1 VTPHRILFIGT
12 IDSAAEVETRYRPL
26 WPAFLSAYV
35 RQHLGPDT
43 FEFRYTDTRIAET
56 IQEFR
61 PHLVAI
67 SSITQNFH
75 FAEEYAR
82 VAKSLNLPVLI
93 GGMHITSLPQAL
105 TADMDVGCIG
115 EGEITFLELMQLY
128 LDRGGF
134 PAEGLRNIHGV
145 VFREGDELVQT
156 PKREVIASLD
166 SLPHAYRPITGYQ
179 RRSYVYTARGCAYD
193 CVFCSCAKHWGRV
206 RYVSASYVLEE
217 IAELVAHGTRVIRLA
232 DENFSKNLERLN
244 EISQLV
250 IQNGFHKKVKFS
262 CWCRANDV
270 TPESVAAL
278 KAMNVVSVK
287 MGLESASQ
295 RMLDY
300 LKGEVSIDQN
310 TRAINLL
317 KDAGLQVNADF
328 MIGAPDETL
337 EDIEATYQ
345 FIKRSRIDLF
355 DVNIFSPLPGTQVWE
370 FAKKKGLVS
379 DHMDDWRRCCF
390 KFNPDPARAIVLSNV
405 LTHADLVPVFQKFER
420 LRALRTLT
428 ALPQSPWL
436 SELPRFVYK
445 RAAGMMKK
453 HLGR

>member
-1 VTPHRILFIGT
+1 VSPHRILFIGT
-12 IDSAAEVETRYRPL
+12 IDGAAEVETRYRPL
-26 WPAFLSAYV
+26 WPAFLAAYV
-35 RQHLGPDT
+35 RQHLGTDT

-61 PHLVAI
+61 PELVAI
-67 SSITQNFH
+67 SSITQNFR
-75 FAEEYAR
+75 FAEAHAR
-82 VAKSLNLPVLI
+82 VAKAHNLPVLI

-134 PAEGLRNIHGV
+134 PAEGLRNINGV
-145 VFREGDELVQT
+145 IFREGDELVQT
-156 PKREVIASLD
+156 PKREVLPSLD
-166 SLPHAYRPITGYQ
+166 SLPHAYRPVTGYQ
-179 RRSYVYTARGCAYD
+179 RRSYIYTARGCAYD

-206 RYVSASYVLEE
+206 RYISASYVLDE
-217 IAELVAHGTRVIRLA
+217 IAELVAHGTKVIRLA
-232 DENFSKNLERLN
+232 DENFSKNLERLK

-250 IQNGFHKKVKFS
+250 VQNGFHKKVKFS

-295 RMLDY
+295 RMLDF
-300 LKGEVSIDQN
+300 LKGEVSINQN
-310 TRAINLL
+310 LRAINLL

-370 FAKKKGLVS
+370 FAKEKGLVS
-379 DHMDDWRRCCF
+379 DHMDDWSRCNF

-420 LRALRTLT
+420 LRALRTLK
-428 ALPQSPWL
+428 ALPHSPWL
-436 SELPRFVYK
+436 NELPRVVYK
-445 RAAGMMKK
+445 RVKGVVKK